1 MRLKIR
7 SFALLVAASVSLAV
21 PPAARAQDAAAG
33 HDHAAHQAAAATPA
47 ADGHAKMMADMKA
60 KQDTLDAMVKKM
72 NAAKGAERTDAIAE
86 LLTALVQEHKAM
98 HGEMASGMPMMQ
110 HMMGNMD
117 HGAAAPKK

>member
-1 MRLKIR
+1 MRLQIR
-7 SFALLVAASVSLAV
+7 SLAWLVAASASLAV
-21 PPAARAQDAAAG
+21 PLAARAQDAAAG

-47 ADGHAKMMADMKA
+47 ADGHAKMMAEMKA

-72 NAAKGAERTDAIAE
+72 NAAKGAEKTDAIAE
-86 LLTALVQEHKAM
+86 LLTALVQEHKNM
-98 HGEMASGMPMMQ
+98 HEEMPGMHMMQ

>member
-1 MRLKIR
+1 MRLQIR
-7 SFALLVAASVSLAV
+7 SLALLVAASVSLAV
-21 PPAARAQDAAAG
+21 PSAARAQDAAAG

-47 ADGHAKMMADMKA
+47 ADGHAKMMAEMKA

-72 NAAKGAERTDAIAE
+72 NAAKGAEKTDAIAE
-86 LLTALVQEHKAM
+86 LLTALVQEHKTM
-98 HGEMASGMPMMQ
+98 HEEMAGMPMMQ